1 MYKSGLSEVR
11 RAKREIQRKSCSHLF
26 LLVVIALWRA
36 TEESTFLGLQLY
48 EVLQDRRIQIKGR
61 TGLVCH
67 KVIRTVSQ
75 FTLRNNLENSSD

>member
-48 EVLQDRRIQIKGR
+48 DVYCR
-61 TGLVCH
+61 TGGFKSKEVPVCH

-75 FTLRNNLENSSD
+75 FTLRNNLENSTD